1 MFATQVINP
10 LGAEAELH
18 KMFKHKR
25 EIREWFSL
33 SPHEVNRTIKAIQLL
48 NADLVAC
55 EYDVSVEDS
64 RLTDNEIANDLCEA
78 IDKVGSGDSDVVET
92 EKTDPLESLLDAI
105 WLCCKKE
112 NEWISVRSVQ
122 RKNLS
127 SLKGK
132 TAKNIY
138 EYLKLL

>member
-1 MFATQVINP
+1 
-10 LGAEAELH
+10 
-18 KMFKHKR
+18 MFKHKR